1 MPKDHSRQGF
11 IPIIILLLAGI
22 VVATGGVLIVRDQFI
37 KKEAGKKAALDEK
50 RIKDQISNP
59 SDLGTEPKA
68 NKISNTP
75 AGAIFTYIPKE
86 STSEPSFTI
95 NPPSGWKR
103 GDESK
108 FSSDV
113 RVYFETDM
121 DREDLTPP
129 LYYSFP
135 PQITVLFIKS
145 EGVKSLDQAVSARLD
160 ALKNQGDSLLSSR
173 SAKINNQDA
182 WIMEF
187 TWKEKSGNVLLHQL
201 EYIFLPKEGF
211 MVMVDGVALDS
222 AWASRRTQIQSS
234 FNTLYFD

>member
-1 MPKDHSRQGF
+1 MLKDRFQQGF

-22 VVATGGVLIVRDQFI
+22 IVATGGVLVVRQQFV
-37 KKEAGKKAALDEK
+37 KKEVGKKAALDEK
-50 RIKDQISNP
+50 KIKDQINNP
-59 SDLGTEPKA
+59 SDLGTALKV
-68 NKISNTP
+68 NKISDTP
-75 AGAIFTYIPKE
+75 AGAIFTYTSKE
-86 STSEPSFTI
+86 SISEPSFTI
-95 NPPSGWKR
+95 NPPSGWKK

-113 RVYFETDM
+113 RVYFETDP

-135 PQITVLFIKS
+135 PQITVLFIKN

-160 ALKNQGDSLLSSR
+160 ALKNQGDNLLSSR
-173 SAKINNQDA
+173 SAKINNQDV

-222 AWASRRTQIQSS
+222 AWTSRRTQIQSS
-234 FNTLYFD
+234 FNTLFF